1 MFRLVALVVS
11 ALGLIALSAPAA
23 QAANLEVER
32 FIATNCKTAFEHCGS
47 KEVAGPL
54 GTPYSIVN
62 KEVTVEEAHEQ
73 GFTEAGGRVPNGVT
87 DFKVKTVG
95 NLPDEAPTAIV
106 NHVRVDVAPGLATAP
121 AAVPTCSEAEFGNKE
136 AFPGF
141 YEEPK
146 CKSETEIGTEQDTVW
161 LGPDAEGTLGF
172 SDLTSGRQG
181 L

>member
-1 MFRLVALVVS
+1 MRSKVRVSLVALVVS

-62 KEVTVEEAHEQ
+62 KEVTVEEAREQ

-87 DFKVKTVG
+87 D
-95 NLPDEAPTAIV
+95 
-106 NHVRVDVAPGLATAP
+106 
-121 AAVPTCSEAEFGNKE
+121 
-136 AFPGF
+136 
-141 YEEPK
+141 
-146 CKSETEIGTEQDTVW
+146 
-161 LGPDAEGTLGF
+161 
-172 SDLTSGRQG
+172 
-181 L
+181 